1 MKLYDDMIVTGKRII
16 AKSYA
21 KINLS
26 LDVLKRLDNGYHEV
40 KMVMQSISLYD
51 KVNIKKNDSGTI
63 NVKTNLSY
71 LPVNGDNL
79 VYKAASIMKEKLKN
93 IPGITGY
100 IVKEGDT
107 LWNIAKRF
115 YTTAD
120 SIMEANNLENDMI
133 YPGMKLIILKL
144 YCF

>member
-1 MKLYDDMIVTGKRII
+1 MQMWKRSEEENTSID
-16 AKSYA
+16 KS
-21 KINLS
+21 
-26 LDVLKRLDNGYHEV
+26 
-40 KMVMQSISLYD
+40 
-51 KVNIKKNDSGTI
+51 
-63 NVKTNLSY
+63 
-71 LPVNGDNL
+71 
-79 VYKAASIMKEKLKN
+79 KEKLKN

>member
-1 MKLYDDMIVTGKRII
+1 MMEDKDAMPPITVSHHDIPFSYQAGMDKYEKDSELCGKV
-16 AKSYA
+16 
-21 KINLS
+21 N
-26 LDVLKRLDNGYHEV
+26 N
-40 KMVMQSISLYD
+40 ISLYSKRISD
-51 KVNIKKNDSGTI
+51 KEISVNGTI
-63 NVKTNLSY
+63 KME
-71 LPVNGDNL
+71 
-79 VYKAASIMKEKLKN
+79 IMAKSTTTTSVVINADVEKVPKEKLKN